1 MFEKLGKKAI
11 VAPVGIGIVL
21 CCILSLAVSPM
32 LRANPQNVPFAIVN
46 LDKGAITIAGDSNIG
61 KTMADNL
68 VSGEI
73 SLGSGDDKSSSN
85 SFSDAV
91 SWTQLSSE
99 EELKEALANNEY
111 YGGIMIPANFTSQ
124 QMNSAVGLSNA
135 PELTV
140 YLNKGKNPQMATS
153 MQTALAAAML
163 KKGVAVNVE
172 MVNDAD
178 IGNGMMSETMAV
190 QMLVMPLFM
199 LSMIGSIIASLVF
212 WHKDATELRK
222 KNVWF
227 AAVAQAAF
235 VLVLSAIMAGLALFI
250 DAVAGGLSL
259 PGGRIYPFIWFACFC
274 CMLCFVSL
282 CDACFPLGPAGTHW
296 QRRAYHH
303 LLRSHARQ
311 HRPAAPGGLRRRRR
325 PCSSCRH
332 AFAEAQRSR
341 QATFRDEPLIEQTE
355 YYPKGTDYDCNTSP
369 DAPCGN
375 LFSCLLPR
383 IVWLRIPHRLQQRVE
398 QRQKRHFCNNHP
410 RTANRRAA
418 AGFHNSP
425 RFNLRK
431 GRNREGNHHAFRR
444 I

>member
-124 QMNSAVGLSNA
+124 QTNSAVGLSNA

-250 DAVAGGLSL
+250 DTVAGGLSL

-282 CDACFPLGPAGTHW
+282 CDACFPLGALVAVGTF
-296 QRRAYHH
+296 A
-303 LLRSHARQ
+303 LGMGTAML
-311 HRPAAPGGLRRRRR
+311 APEML
-325 PCSSCRH
+325 PSFWADWVCPW
-332 AFAEAQRSR
+332 AP
-341 QATFRDEPLIEQTE
+341 QAHIGNGMRTIIYFGHMP
-355 YYPKGTDYDCNTSP
+355 GSTD
-369 DAPCGN
+369 
-375 LFSCLLPR
+375 LLP
-383 IVWLRIPHRLQQRVE
+383 L
-398 QRQKRHFCNNHP
+398 
-410 RTANRRAA
+410 
-418 AGFHNSP
+418 AGFGVVGALALLAATLLPKRKEAGKQHSVT
-425 RFNLRK
+425 NL
-431 GRNREGNHHAFRR
+431 
-444 I
+444 

>member
-250 DAVAGGLSL
+250 DTVAGGLSL

-282 CDACFPLGPAGTHW
+282 CDACFPLGALVAVGTF
-296 QRRAYHH
+296 A
-303 LLRSHARQ
+303 LGMGTAML
-311 HRPAAPGGLRRRRR
+311 APEML
-325 PCSSCRH
+325 PSFWADWVCPW
-332 AFAEAQRSR
+332 AP
-341 QATFRDEPLIEQTE
+341 QAHIGNGVRTIIYFGHMP
-355 YYPKGTDYDCNTSP
+355 GSTD
-369 DAPCGN
+369 
-375 LFSCLLPR
+375 LLP
-383 IVWLRIPHRLQQRVE
+383 L
-398 QRQKRHFCNNHP
+398 
-410 RTANRRAA
+410 
-418 AGFHNSP
+418 AGFGVVGALALLAATLLPKRKEAGKQHSVT
-425 RFNLRK
+425 NL
-431 GRNREGNHHAFRR
+431 
-444 I
+444 

>member
-21 CCILSLAVSPM
+21 CCILGLAVSPM

-250 DAVAGGLSL
+250 DTVAGGLSL

-282 CDACFPLGPAGTHW
+282 CDACFPLGALVAVGTF
-296 QRRAYHH
+296 A
-303 LLRSHARQ
+303 LGMGTAML
-311 HRPAAPGGLRRRRR
+311 APEML
-325 PCSSCRH
+325 PSFWADWVCPW
-332 AFAEAQRSR
+332 AP
-341 QATFRDEPLIEQTE
+341 QAHIGNGVRTIIYFGHMP
-355 YYPKGTDYDCNTSP
+355 GSTD
-369 DAPCGN
+369 
-375 LFSCLLPR
+375 LLP
-383 IVWLRIPHRLQQRVE
+383 L
-398 QRQKRHFCNNHP
+398 
-410 RTANRRAA
+410 
-418 AGFHNSP
+418 AGFGVVGALALLAATLLPKRKEAGKQHSMT
-425 RFNLRK
+425 NL
-431 GRNREGNHHAFRR
+431 
-444 I
+444 

>member
-32 LRANPQNVPFAIVN
+32 LRANSQNVPFAIVN

-250 DAVAGGLSL
+250 DTVAGGLSL

-282 CDACFPLGPAGTHW
+282 CDACFPLGALVAVGTF
-296 QRRAYHH
+296 A
-303 LLRSHARQ
+303 LGMGTAML
-311 HRPAAPGGLRRRRR
+311 APEML
-325 PCSSCRH
+325 PSFWADWVCPW
-332 AFAEAQRSR
+332 AP
-341 QATFRDEPLIEQTE
+341 QAHIGNGVRTIIYFGHMP
-355 YYPKGTDYDCNTSP
+355 GSTD
-369 DAPCGN
+369 
-375 LFSCLLPR
+375 LLP
-383 IVWLRIPHRLQQRVE
+383 L
-398 QRQKRHFCNNHP
+398 
-410 RTANRRAA
+410 
-418 AGFHNSP
+418 AGFGVVGTLALLAATLLPKRKEAGKQHSVT
-425 RFNLRK
+425 NL
-431 GRNREGNHHAFRR
+431 
-444 I
+444 

>member
-124 QMNSAVGLSNA
+124 QTNSAVGLSNA

-212 WHKDATELRK
+212 WHKGATELRK

-250 DAVAGGLSL
+250 DTVAGGLSL

-282 CDACFPLGPAGTHW
+282 CDACFPLGALVAVGTFALGMGTAMLVPEMLPSFW
-296 QRRAYHH
+296 ADWVC
-303 LLRSHARQ
+303 
-311 HRPAAPGGLRRRRR
+311 PWAP
-325 PCSSCRH
+325 
-332 AFAEAQRSR
+332 
-341 QATFRDEPLIEQTE
+341 QAHIGNGVRTIIYFGHMP
-355 YYPKGTDYDCNTSP
+355 GSTD
-369 DAPCGN
+369 
-375 LFSCLLPR
+375 LLP
-383 IVWLRIPHRLQQRVE
+383 L
-398 QRQKRHFCNNHP
+398 
-410 RTANRRAA
+410 
-418 AGFHNSP
+418 AGFGVVGALALLAATLLPKRKEAGKQHSVT
-425 RFNLRK
+425 NL
-431 GRNREGNHHAFRR
+431 
-444 I
+444 

>member
-91 SWTQLSSE
+91 SWTQLTSE

-250 DAVAGGLSL
+250 DTVAGGLSL

-282 CDACFPLGPAGTHW
+282 CDACFPLGALVAVGTF
-296 QRRAYHH
+296 A
-303 LLRSHARQ
+303 LGMGTAML
-311 HRPAAPGGLRRRRR
+311 APEML
-325 PCSSCRH
+325 PSFWADWVCPW
-332 AFAEAQRSR
+332 AP
-341 QATFRDEPLIEQTE
+341 QAHIGNGVRTIIYFGHMP
-355 YYPKGTDYDCNTSP
+355 GSTD
-369 DAPCGN
+369 
-375 LFSCLLPR
+375 LLPLADFG
-383 IVWLRIPHRLQQRVE
+383 VVGALALLAATLLP
-398 QRQKRHFCNNHP
+398 KRKE
-410 RTANRRAA
+410 
-418 AGFHNSP
+418 AGKQHSVT
-425 RFNLRK
+425 NL
-431 GRNREGNHHAFRR
+431 
-444 I
+444 

>member
-1 MFEKLGKKAI
+1 
-11 VAPVGIGIVL
+11 
-21 CCILSLAVSPM
+21 M

-61 KTMADNL
+61 KTMTDNL

-124 QMNSAVGLSNA
+124 QTNSAVGLSNA

-199 LSMIGSIIASLVF
+199 LSMIGSVIASLVF

-250 DAVAGGLSL
+250 DTVAGGLSL

-282 CDACFPLGPAGTHW
+282 CDACFPLGALVAVGTF
-296 QRRAYHH
+296 A
-303 LLRSHARQ
+303 LGMGTAML
-311 HRPAAPGGLRRRRR
+311 APEML
-325 PCSSCRH
+325 PSFWADWVCPW
-332 AFAEAQRSR
+332 AP
-341 QATFRDEPLIEQTE
+341 QAHIGNGVRTIIYFGHMP
-355 YYPKGTDYDCNTSP
+355 GSTD
-369 DAPCGN
+369 
-375 LFSCLLPR
+375 LLP
-383 IVWLRIPHRLQQRVE
+383 L
-398 QRQKRHFCNNHP
+398 
-410 RTANRRAA
+410 
-418 AGFHNSP
+418 AGFGVVGALALLAATLLPKRKEAGKQHSVT
-425 RFNLRK
+425 NL
-431 GRNREGNHHAFRR
+431 
-444 I
+444 

>member
-124 QMNSAVGLSNA
+124 QTNSAVGLSNA

-250 DAVAGGLSL
+250 DTVAGGLSL
-259 PGGRIYPFIWFACFC
+259 PDGRIYPFIWFACFC

-282 CDACFPLGPAGTHW
+282 CDACFPLGALVAVGTFALGMGTAMLVPEMLPSFW
-296 QRRAYHH
+296 ADWVC
-303 LLRSHARQ
+303 
-311 HRPAAPGGLRRRRR
+311 PWAP
-325 PCSSCRH
+325 
-332 AFAEAQRSR
+332 
-341 QATFRDEPLIEQTE
+341 QAHIGNGVRTIIYFGHMP
-355 YYPKGTDYDCNTSP
+355 GSTD
-369 DAPCGN
+369 
-375 LFSCLLPR
+375 LLP
-383 IVWLRIPHRLQQRVE
+383 L
-398 QRQKRHFCNNHP
+398 
-410 RTANRRAA
+410 
-418 AGFHNSP
+418 AGFGVVGALALLAATLLPKRKEAGKQHSVT
-425 RFNLRK
+425 NL
-431 GRNREGNHHAFRR
+431 
-444 I
+444 

>member
-61 KTMADNL
+61 KTMTDNL

-124 QMNSAVGLSNA
+124 QTNSAVGLSNA

-199 LSMIGSIIASLVF
+199 LSMIGSVIASLVF

-250 DAVAGGLSL
+250 DTVAGGLSL

-282 CDACFPLGPAGTHW
+282 CDACFPLGALVAVGTF
-296 QRRAYHH
+296 A
-303 LLRSHARQ
+303 LGMGTAML
-311 HRPAAPGGLRRRRR
+311 APEML
-325 PCSSCRH
+325 PSFWADWVCPW
-332 AFAEAQRSR
+332 AP
-341 QATFRDEPLIEQTE
+341 QAHIGNGVRTIIYFGHMP
-355 YYPKGTDYDCNTSP
+355 GSTD
-369 DAPCGN
+369 
-375 LFSCLLPR
+375 LLP
-383 IVWLRIPHRLQQRVE
+383 L
-398 QRQKRHFCNNHP
+398 
-410 RTANRRAA
+410 
-418 AGFHNSP
+418 AGFGVVGALALLAATLLPKRKEAGKQHSVT
-425 RFNLRK
+425 NL
-431 GRNREGNHHAFRR
+431 
-444 I
+444 